1 VLSGALSHDRPNLKT
16 AMKAESKLYVNGDL
30 DLNVN
35 KDLTAVLTVD
45 LTMNLTGGLSGEI

>member
-1 VLSGALSHDRPNLKT
+1 MLSGALSHDRPNLKT